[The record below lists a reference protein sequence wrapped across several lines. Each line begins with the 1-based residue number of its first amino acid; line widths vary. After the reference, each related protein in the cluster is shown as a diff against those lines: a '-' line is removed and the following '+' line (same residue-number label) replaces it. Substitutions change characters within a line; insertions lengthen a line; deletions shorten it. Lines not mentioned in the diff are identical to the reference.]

1 MDYLADYGGG
11 LVPGPTPNIGVVT
24 GPGPIGPRAA
34 LHSGPFAGPPPGGLF
49 LAVLEQTFTSA
60 TGLLSLTFDFTS
72 FFGTDV
78 GLGLG
83 FPDGFFVDL
92 FDHGTGL
99 THTILADDAVFGP
112 TYNPFVDPAIPPAFP
127 PGVAPFLA
135 SDPFYALGVAADISA
150 FGAGTYTLSFAMVSD
165 DDLSTMTT
173 EIDNIV
179 VAEAA
184 AAVPEPATVLLLGT
198 GLAGVI
204 VSRRRIRA

>member
-1 MDYLADYGGG
+1 M
-11 LVPGPTPNIGVVT
+11 
-24 GPGPIGPRAA
+24 
-34 LHSGPFAGPPPGGLF
+34 
-49 LAVLEQTFTSA
+49 
-60 TGLLSLTFDFTS
+60 
-72 FFGTDV
+72 
-78 GLGLG
+78 
-83 FPDGFFVDL
+83 
-92 FDHGTGL
+92 
-99 THTILADDAVFGP
+99 
-112 TYNPFVDPAIPPAFP
+112 
-127 PGVAPFLA
+127 A